1 MLVTLIYILS
11 IGTVVN
17 AVNPRRAPAARQS
30 PAAAAKGR
38 WHALRAA
45 VLAVITCGL
54 LPLLMAPPEAQALP
68 LPTDEL
74 ERLCWSKH
82 TRLRTRPSKDP
93 TAVDFSNL
101 RDGYTLRSPFVVGF
115 AVRGMGVV
123 PAGKVMQGTGH
134 HHVLIDTPLPR
145 NVGEQIP
152 FSNTHKHFGK
162 GQTFAQLDLPPG
174 KHTLRLLFADHD
186 HKPYYVFS
194 PEIHLQVA
202 GPRGAAAPK
211 IDPRRFD
218 ASCAAWYEDEVSRPR
233 PPGEW
238 LGLANLRDGEPVT
251 SPLSLHFGVEG
262 YGVCAVGQTAER
274 TGHFIL
280 QVVQGNRTVQ
290 TTELRNGATQAT
302 LALPNGNYQ
311 VRLRFVDGV
320 SGRDLLPP
328 YEHSLPV
335 TAQERM

>member
-1 MLVTLIYILS
+1 MENRS
-11 IGTVVN
+11 NEGRCGPGQWGGGTG
-17 AVNPRRAPAARQS
+17 AR
-30 PAAAAKGR
+30 
-38 WHALRAA
+38 WA
-45 VLAVITCGL
+45 VLWLGAVL
-54 LPLLMAPPEAQALP
+54 LAEPASALP
-68 LPTDEL
+68 LPTDDL
-74 ERLCWSKH
+74 ERACWSNY
-82 TRLRTRPSKDP
+82 TRLRTRPGRDP

-101 RDGYTLRSPFVVGF
+101 RQGYTVRSPFVVGF

-123 PAGKVMQGTGH
+123 PAGKVLPGTGH
-134 HHVLIDTPLPR
+134 HHVLVNTPLPR
-145 NVGEQIP
+145 NVGEKIP
-152 FSNTHKHFGK
+152 FSDTHKHFGK
-162 GQTFAQLDLPPG
+162 GQTFAQFALPPG

-194 PEIHLQVA
+194 PEIQVQVA
-202 GPRGAAAPK
+202 GPRSGSAPR

-218 ASCAAWYEDEVSRPR
+218 ATCAAWYEDEVSRPR

-238 LGLANLRDGEPVT
+238 LGLANLRDGEAVT
-251 SPLSLHFGVEG
+251 SPLSLHFGVDG
-262 YGVCAVGQTAER
+262 YGVCAAGQKAER

-280 QVVQGNRTVQ
+280 QVLQGTRTVQ

-311 VRLRFVDGV
+311 VKLRFVDGA